1 MHIIDGIVNGDLSVR
16 EESELCGI
24 VNGSVTVLAGHLV
37 LRGMLHGEL
46 RVCAGASADVLRA
59 TGAHASVRSGL
70 IGGRMREVKSF

>member
-16 EESELCGI
+16 EDSELRGM

-46 RVCAGASADVLRA
+46 RVCAGASAEVLGMVSTSAQPTKA
-59 TGAHASVRSGL
+59 TVRPRTST
-70 IGGRMREVKSF
+70 